1 MAAREV
7 GVRISS
13 RPERLSGS
21 EGGDDGE
28 RETEGDREGRE
39 AMSLRR
45 GRVTGWV
52 NLVRKAMS
60 VQNQVGESNLDFCE
74 TEGEEGKRS
83 AGARRRIRLEVEVE
97 TDWIVVRMT
106 LVES

>member
-1 MAAREV
+1 
-7 GVRISS
+7 
-13 RPERLSGS
+13 
-21 EGGDDGE
+21 
-28 RETEGDREGRE
+28 
-39 AMSLRR
+39 
-45 GRVTGWV
+45 
-52 NLVRKAMS
+52 VRKTMS

-83 AGARRRIRLEVEVE
+83 AGARRRIRLRVEVE